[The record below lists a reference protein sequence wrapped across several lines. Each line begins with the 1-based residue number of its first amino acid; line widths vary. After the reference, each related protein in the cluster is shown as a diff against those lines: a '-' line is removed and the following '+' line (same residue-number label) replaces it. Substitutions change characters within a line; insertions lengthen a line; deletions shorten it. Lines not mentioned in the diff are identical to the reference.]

1 MISLEKNSSKNPS
14 KNNLPRIYNKAGNR
28 RTKQYNKQIISD
40 LRLIS
45 ASENSRPKVL
55 GILQSVK
62 STTPRMRD
70 RPRCGKALPAPQPFG
85 DRPIEREASG
95 PREEEQHEDGEIGR
109 SQLLRGEGIAAVDNQ
124 QRHAQHHDRRNQRQA
139 EEGPDDDP
147 GRADHLGE
155 DRQHQRDTASE
166 PDRVGESRRQIAE
179 VTPLVDAV
187 REQHQ
192 TEDDPCGEQQPR
204 CRGVVMFGRKQKTVD
219 SIHNAS
225 FFPHCYQ
232 IRYRTHR
239 DAASEHRNRLRP
251 RPRAR
256 RCVVPRHT
264 ATPPAAQK
272 RQRKRIYKSSR
283 GGTAPAKR
291 PHGKPSQSGRTEAA
305 AREQAPKKQRA

>member
-1 MISLEKNSSKNPS
+1 MLHRKVAIRRSSEYFNQLES
-14 KNNLPRIYNKAGNR
+14 
-28 RTKQYNKQIISD
+28 TKQRIRY
-40 LRLIS
+40 R
-45 ASENSRPKVL
+45 R
-55 GILQSVK
+55 
-62 STTPRMRD
+62 

-95 PREEEQHEDGEIGR
+95 PREKEQHEDGEIGR
-109 SQLLRGEGIAAVDNQ
+109 SQLLRGEGIAAVDHQ

-179 VTPLVDAV
+179 VAPLVDAV

-225 FFPHCYQ
+225 FSRIAIKFGTG
-232 IRYRTHR
+232 RTAMPPRSAATGSGSGAAHG
-239 DAASEHRNRLRP
+239 AASYRVTRRHRF
-251 RPRAR
+251 
-256 RCVVPRHT
+256 
-264 ATPPAAQK
+264 ATQK